1 MNNEVV
7 DIAKDFMGVGFKFPI
22 QVDETTGRFKT
33 SSYEED
39 IKEAIRIILG
49 TRKGERVR
57 HADFGCDIH
66 EYTFESMN
74 EEIISRMQNAILDA
88 LKVWEPRI
96 TDINVDVDRTKESSG
111 MLVFDISYVVRTTN
125 NPNNLV
131 YPFYINEGYGI
142 EE

>member
-1 MNNEVV
+1 MGEI

-22 QVDETTGRFKT
+22 QVDETTGRFMT

-57 HADFGCDIH
+57 RADFGCSIH
-66 EYTFESMN
+66 EYTFE
-74 EEIISRMQNAILDA
+74 ILGISVISEMQKAISDA
-88 LKVWEPRI
+88 LEIWEPRI
-96 TDINVDVDRTKESSG
+96 RNVEVEVDRSNESNG
-111 MLVFDISYVVRTTN
+111 VLVFNISYVVRTTN